1 MAHLEANNIL
11 SPTQSD
17 YRKHRST
24 EDQLALLAQEIE
36 NFFQEK
42 NKKRLWQYS
51 TTYPKL
57 WREGLLFKVLQAG
70 VSGRMYTWIRC
81 ILHDRSARVKV
92 DGHLSDSVKIRE
104 DAPQGGVVSPTLFL
118 VWRLQINQV
127 KTQSTVF
134 SLSTTKKSRS
144 S

>member
-42 NKKRLWQYS
+42 KKKRLWQYS

-81 ILHDRSARVKV
+81 ILHDRSPRVKV
-92 DGHLSDSVKIRE
+92 DGHFSDSVKMRE
-104 DAPQGGVVSPTLFL
+104 GVPQGGGGGFANTLP
-118 VWRLQINQV
+118 RLYQQHHHWYP
-127 KTQSTVF
+127 KTCLQHTP
-134 SLSTTKKSRS
+134 
-144 S
+144 